1 MAPNSIEGKACTI
14 TISDQIYT
22 GTPVTFDLKKEEDRA
37 AFMASITREDGQ
49 TVALIPGQDFEV
61 VSYSKN
67 TACGTAKMVLRG
79 IGTYGG
85 SRTVKFKIVRQRI
98 Q

>member
-37 AFMASITREDGQ
+37 AFMASITRED
-49 TVALIPGQDFEV
+49 VALIPGQDFEV